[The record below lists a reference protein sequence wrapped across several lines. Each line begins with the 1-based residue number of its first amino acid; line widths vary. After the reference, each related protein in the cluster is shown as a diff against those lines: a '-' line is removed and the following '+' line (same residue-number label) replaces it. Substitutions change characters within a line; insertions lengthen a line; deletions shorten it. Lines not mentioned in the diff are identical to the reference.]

1 MYIRV
6 AQFFDTFVLVVKK
19 QHNTRTVWTGI
30 FFSLTFP
37 AIVLYWFHRLR
48 KKEINETIETIHLYE

>member
-19 QHNTRTVWTGI
+19 QHNTRTVWSGI
-30 FFSLTFP
+30 FLGLTLLP
-37 AIVLYWFHRLR
+37 IMLYSIHRL
-48 KKEINETIETIHLYE
+48 KNERNL

>member
-19 QHNTRTVWTGI
+19 QHNTRTGLVK
-30 FFSLTFP
+30 
-37 AIVLYWFHRLR
+37 Y
-48 KKEINETIETIHLYE
+48 